1 MEFELK
7 KASKIYNRF
16 TSSEVIALREANLKI
31 SGNDFISV
39 MGVSGSGK
47 STMLHILGCLDE
59 PTEGGYYINGENVIN
74 LDKNK
79 LRNETIGFI
88 LQNFGLLFNK
98 SVYENVAYPL
108 LLGTKV
114 KYCDIKA
121 KVDSAL
127 KQVGMLTFRDRLA
140 SDLSGGQR
148 QRVAIARAIVND
160 PDLILADEPT
170 AALDSNTAK
179 EITELFAELNRN
191 GTAVVIV
198 THDNSVAEICRRK
211 FRITDGTI
219 CEVT

>member
-16 TSSEVIALREANLKI
+16 TSSEVVALREANLKI

-88 LQNFGLLFNK
+88 LQI
-98 SVYENVAYPL
+98 SVCFSINPFMKMWRIRFFWEQ
-108 LLGTKV
+108 K
-114 KYCDIKA
+114 
-121 KVDSAL
+121 
-127 KQVGMLTFRDRLA
+127 
-140 SDLSGGQR
+140 
-148 QRVAIARAIVND
+148 
-160 PDLILADEPT
+160 
-170 AALDSNTAK
+170 
-179 EITELFAELNRN
+179 LN
-191 GTAVVIV
+191 IV
-198 THDNSVAEICRRK
+198 T
-211 FRITDGTI
+211 
-219 CEVT
+219 

>member
-1 MEFELK
+1 M
-7 KASKIYNRF
+7 
-16 TSSEVIALREANLKI
+16 
-31 SGNDFISV
+31 
-39 MGVSGSGK
+39 
-47 STMLHILGCLDE
+47 
-59 PTEGGYYINGENVIN
+59 
-74 LDKNK
+74 
-79 LRNETIGFI
+79 
-88 LQNFGLLFNK
+88 
-98 SVYENVAYPL
+98 
-108 LLGTKV
+108 GTKV